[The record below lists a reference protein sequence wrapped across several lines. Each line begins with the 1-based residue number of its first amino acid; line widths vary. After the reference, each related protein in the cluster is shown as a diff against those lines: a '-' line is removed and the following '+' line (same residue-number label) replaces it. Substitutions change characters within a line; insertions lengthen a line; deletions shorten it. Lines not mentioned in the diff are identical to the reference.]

1 MHEVTVTSL
10 PHPISMFLLG
20 FFLLAIIILYREYMS
35 LVQRLKEQNQEIA
48 KLESKIEKHVDHV
61 DEKIA
66 FITKKVDSRVDKA
79 LLGLKR

>member
-20 FFLLAIIILYREYMS
+20 FFLLAIALLYREYVS
-35 LVQRLKEQNQEIA
+35 LIRRLKEQNQEIA
-48 KLESKIEKHVDHV
+48 KLESKIEKHVDQV
-61 DEKIA
+61 DEKIT

-79 LLGLKR
+79 LLGLKK

>member
-20 FFLLAIIILYREYMS
+20 FFLLAITLLYREYVS
-35 LVQRLKEQNQEIA
+35 LVRRLKEQDQEIS
-48 KLESKIEKHVDHV
+48 KLEAKIEKHIDHV

-66 FITKKVDSRVDKA
+66 FITKKIDSRVDKA
-79 LLGLKR
+79 LLGLKK